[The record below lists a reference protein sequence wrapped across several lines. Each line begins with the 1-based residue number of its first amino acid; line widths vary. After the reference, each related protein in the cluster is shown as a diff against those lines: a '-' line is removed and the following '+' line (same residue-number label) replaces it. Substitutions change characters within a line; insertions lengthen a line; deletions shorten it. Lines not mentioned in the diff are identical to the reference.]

1 MPQAAES
8 SLLKVECQV
17 ELSSYIL
24 TLFESALRIWLVW
37 VTGSPGDQLRSHW
50 QETANSLPG
59 WQQLDWSCLC
69 LLPVFCP
76 AASLLKLEA
85 RTSPLIWQSVGDS
98 SNLNS
103 SSSSYPINHDEYE
116 YQWNASMLQL
126 LSAMPGYKQQL
137 KCQRGHLTV
146 PSKPTACPWS
156 HLVKQA
162 PSDTGSILHYM
173 QWDKVDKP
181 RTRNLLSYTDLWA
194 IQLSESFSLI
204 IQLWFQ

>member
-116 YQWNASMLQL
+116 INEMQACCSCCQQCQGTSNNSNANGAISQFPQNPQPAPKAIWWYRHQVILASFCTTCNETKWISL
-126 LSAMPGYKQQL
+126 GLET
-137 KCQRGHLTV
+137 CC
-146 PSKPTACPWS
+146 PTQICGP
-156 HLVKQA
+156 
-162 PSDTGSILHYM
+162 
-173 QWDKVDKP
+173 
-181 RTRNLLSYTDLWA
+181 
-194 IQLSESFSLI
+194 
-204 IQLWFQ
+204 